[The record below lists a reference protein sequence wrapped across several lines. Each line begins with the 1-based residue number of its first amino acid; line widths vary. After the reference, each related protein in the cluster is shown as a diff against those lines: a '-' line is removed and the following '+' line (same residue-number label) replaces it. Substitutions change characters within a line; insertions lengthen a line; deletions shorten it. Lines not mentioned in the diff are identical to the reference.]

1 MKREEILR
9 SPPAGEPASN
19 PAGDLPRTM
28 QPADGKDT
36 RDAQPRKKL
45 SGSRGFPRRIR
56 PANATSTA
64 FVTGR
69 PRGNRVGGAAA
80 HASYVAAWSQP
91 YMQIRQADGEEFFQ
105 LRRHVLQLSRADVA
119 RLLRVAK
126 NTVWDWETGRTRLPF
141 CAFFALRL
149 IAESLRFRLA
159 SEAWRDWELDERC
172 VVSGSTERRE
182 ATYLRNKRSGA
193 CFEPDDLENLYL
205 VMQRVQQLDD
215 TNHELKASVEAL
227 TRENTELRE
236 LFLSDGVTSQLHDVR
251 DQVQALYD
259 RINTA
264 TVHQLH
270 KKKVAA

>member
-1 MKREEILR
+1 MKREEFLR
-9 SPPAGEPASN
+9 SPPAGEPARH

-28 QPADGKDT
+28 KPAGGKDT
-36 RDAQPRKKL
+36 QVVPPRKKL
-45 SGSRGFPRRIR
+45 PGSRGFPRRSR
-56 PANATSTA
+56 PAGAKSIA
-64 FVTGR
+64 FVTAR
-69 PRGNRVGGAAA
+69 SRKRVNRTPPHDA
-80 HASYVAAWSQP
+80 YVAAWSQP

-149 IAESLRFRLA
+149 ISESLRFRLA
-159 SEAWRDWELDERC
+159 SEAWRDWELDEHC
-172 VVSGSTERRE
+172 VVSGNTEMRE
-182 ATYLRNKRSGA
+182 ATYLRNSKIGA
-193 CFEPDDLENLYL
+193 CFEPHDLENLHL

-215 TNHELKASVEAL
+215 TNRELQARVEAL
-227 TRENTELRE
+227 THENTELRE

-270 KKKVAA
+270 KKKAAA

>member
-1 MKREEILR
+1 MKREEFLR

-28 QPADGKDT
+28 KPAGGKDT
-36 RDAQPRKKL
+36 QAAAPRKKL
-45 SGSRGFPRRIR
+45 LGSRGFPRRRR
-56 PANATSTA
+56 PAGAGSIAFATARSRKRLDRT
-64 FVTGR
+64 
-69 PRGNRVGGAAA
+69 PA
-80 HASYVAAWSQP
+80 HDAYVAAWSQP
-91 YMQIRQADGEEFFQ
+91 YMQLRQADGEEFFQ

-159 SEAWRDWELDERC
+159 SEAWRDWELDEHC
-172 VVSGSTERRE
+172 VVTMTKRRE
-182 ATYLRNKRSGA
+182 ATYLRNTKTGA
-193 CFEPDDLENLYL
+193 CVEPRDLENLYL

-215 TNHELKASVEAL
+215 TNHVLQAQVEAL

-236 LFLSDGVTSQLHDVR
+236 LFLSDGVTSQLHDMR

-259 RINTA
+259 KINTA

-270 KKKVAA
+270 KKKAAG